1 MRARP
6 IAAAVTGLALTV
18 LLAACGASSTTA
30 ATNGPTGA
38 GAGASAE
45 STAASTADIS
55 FAQLMLPHH
64 AQAIL
69 MSDLAVANA
78 ASPQVKALAG
88 QISAAQ
94 GPEMST
100 MTTWLADWGVSED
113 MPGMDASAP
122 ANGDMG
128 GMDMGGLTSSG
139 MMSQADMDKLAN
151 AKGAQFDRM
160 YLQMMIAHH
169 QGAVT
174 MAQQVLDTTTN
185 PQVRKLAQAIID
197 GQTKEIDTMQKL
209 LAA

>member
-1 MRARP
+1 MRTRP
-6 IAAAVTGLALTV
+6 IAVTITALALAG
-18 LLAACGASSTTA
+18 LLAAC
-30 ATNGPTGA
+30 
-38 GAGASAE
+38 AGASTVS
-45 STAASTADIS
+45 STGSSSGAGVAASTGSTTGSTADIS

-64 AQAIL
+64 AQAIM
-69 MSDLAVANA
+69 MSDLAATNA
-78 ASPQVKALAG
+78 ASQEVKALAA

-100 MTTWLADWGVSED
+100 MTGWLAAWGVSED
-113 MPGMDASAP
+113 MTGMDASAP
-122 ANGDMG
+122 ANGDMD

-139 MMSQADMDKLAN
+139 MMSQADMGKLAK
-151 AKGAQFDRM
+151 AKGVEFDRM

-174 MAQQVLDTTTN
+174 MAQQVLDTTSN
-185 PQVRKLAQAIID
+185 PQVRQLAQAIVD